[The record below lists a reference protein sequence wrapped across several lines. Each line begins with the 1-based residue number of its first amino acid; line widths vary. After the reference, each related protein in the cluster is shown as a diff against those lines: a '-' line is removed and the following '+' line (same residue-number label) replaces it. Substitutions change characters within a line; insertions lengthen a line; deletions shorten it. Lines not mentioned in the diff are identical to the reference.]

1 MSLRD
6 IKDISELIKFKL
18 DHGLDLDNS
27 ICVDFEKKTDTKII
41 FFQVVLILCMSF
53 SN

>member
-18 DHGLDLDNS
+18 DHGLDLDSS
-27 ICVDFEKKTDTKII
+27 ICVDFEKKTKVCKNYGTSKYT
-41 FFQVVLILCMSF
+41 L
-53 SN
+53 